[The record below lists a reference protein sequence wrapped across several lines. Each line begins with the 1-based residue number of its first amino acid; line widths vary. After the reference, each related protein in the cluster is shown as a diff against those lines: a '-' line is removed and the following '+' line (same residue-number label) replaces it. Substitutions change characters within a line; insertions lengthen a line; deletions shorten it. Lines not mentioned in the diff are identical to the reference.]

1 MSITTFS
8 SFYYGYQITSS
19 NLYLNFNEGGSEL
32 TATLTVGDYTLT
44 TLLSEVKSALDTVG
58 ANTYTVTADRDSRKI
73 TIASSGGTL
82 SLLVTTGSAS
92 GTSAW
97 SLLGFTSDKTGAT
110 SYESDSASGS
120 SYEPQFKLQSYVSK
134 NIFKEKIRSTINE
147 SASGRVEVISFGTR
161 SFYEF
166 SIDYITNIVQ
176 PAVGPIISNESG
188 VSAAESFMQNV
199 IEKRQVE
206 FHPDKSDTST
216 FDTLILETTPESGDG
231 TSYRLKERFGDLPFY
246 YSTGI
251 LRWRVVE

>member
-82 SLLVTTGSAS
+82 NLLVTTGSAS

-110 SYESDSASGS
+110 SYESDSTSGS